1 MLHLSARIHPA
12 NDIVSESES
21 DFNPNLTRRKMK
33 DPLDVL
39 LVVLNTMNFVLHVF
53 GIFLLSKLGRKKT
66 QHVYIMN
73 LSAAELMKNFLIILT
88 CIPEMFPLSESGLDV
103 YKRIHVYLGI
113 IYDYGIMCAYV
124 LTMFYITLDRYF
136 LIVMGNTYKMYWN
149 VSKSNFLVLFTWLLG
164 ATISVVILFVYNY
177 TNGKA
182 VLRYIIYTEDREALL
197 VSYSRPFIDILF
209 IILATAIY
217 YKIFKMYSKQE

>member
-1 MLHLSARIHPA
+1 
-12 NDIVSESES
+12 
-21 DFNPNLTRRKMK
+21 
-33 DPLDVL
+33 
-39 LVVLNTMNFVLHVF
+39 
-53 GIFLLSKLGRKKT
+53 
-66 QHVYIMN
+66 
-73 LSAAELMKNFLIILT
+73 
-88 CIPEMFPLSESGLDV
+88 MFPLSESGLDV
-103 YKRIHVYLGI
+103 YKRIYVYLGI